1 METTITC
8 KRCKECGALIAPISI
23 LCPECEKRLTRKPKE
38 ENGPFYSRDT
48 HLPDGSV
55 VVDDSF
61 FRAFVREN
69 LGDQLTAARG
79 ERPIRAAEPR
89 TEYVNI
95 DATTA
100 YEWS

>member
-8 KRCKECGALIAPISI
+8 KRCKECGALIAPTSI
-23 LCPECEKRLTRKPKE
+23 LCPECEKRLARKPQE
-38 ENGPFYSRDT
+38 ESGPFCRVT

-69 LGDQLTAARG
+69 LSDQLTAARG

-89 TEYVNI
+89 AEYVNI
-95 DATTA
+95 DANT
-100 YEWS
+100 YDWS